1 MLINIYFNLKLFL
14 RNIKNVDNKFMLLN
28 KMYPFIFQSNLN
40 KKNFLIHI
48 NYHLLKE
55 TYIFNELV
63 SDYIRNDIHNL
74 LL

>member
-1 MLINIYFNLKLFL
+1 
-14 RNIKNVDNKFMLLN
+14 MLLN

-74 LL
+74 LFWLISKNELIKPNEILLP